1 MHPTHLRPPI
11 LHHANMDPPWL
22 KLIFILAFLPGIVGC
37 NRSQPSQ
44 GEPGPIVPSQFEET
58 GEEFLISALDEVNA
72 IAEWAQS
79 NPPVTLP
86 PRERK
91 FLLLKTTTDTVYV
104 YGQVIPGGYGAVVTE
119 RHAYPKGLL
128 LITVRKSHGR
138 EGGRIVTDTKRYISF
153 ESFQNDEPQQSSLT
167 ELYGLS
173 SDTLVTRV
181 LRNGV
186 LETYTFRLPVITR
199 VVNPADGS
207 VRVTSRYG
215 ADSSIVSEV
224 RDGSGALIQF
234 TRNTGLSTGALVTH
248 VEYADSTWRNT
259 LTIGRADGS
268 VFREITSGP

>member
-1 MHPTHLRPPI
+1 MRSIHLRSPI
-11 LHHANMDPPWL
+11 LPHSNMGPPWFG
-22 KLIFILAFLPGIVGC
+22 LIFVLAFLSGIVGC
-37 NRSQPSQ
+37 NRTQPPQS
-44 GEPGPIVPSQFEET
+44 EANPISTQQFEET
-58 GEEFLISALDEVNA
+58 GEDFLISALDEVNS

-79 NPPVTLP
+79 NSPAGLP
-86 PRERK
+86 PRERR
-91 FLLLKTTTDTVYV
+91 LVLSKTATDTVYV
-104 YGQVIPGGYGAVVTE
+104 YGQVIAGGYGAVVTE
-119 RHAYPKGLL
+119 RHGYPKGLL
-128 LITVRKSHGR
+128 LITVRKSHGT

-173 SDTLVTRV
+173 SDTIVTRV

-199 VVNPADGS
+199 VVNPVDGS

-224 RDGSGALIQF
+224 RDGNGALIQL
-234 TRNTGLSTGALVTH
+234 TGNNGLSTGGLNNRT
-248 VEYADSTWRNT
+248 EYADSTWRNT
-259 LTIGRADGS
+259 LTLGQADGS